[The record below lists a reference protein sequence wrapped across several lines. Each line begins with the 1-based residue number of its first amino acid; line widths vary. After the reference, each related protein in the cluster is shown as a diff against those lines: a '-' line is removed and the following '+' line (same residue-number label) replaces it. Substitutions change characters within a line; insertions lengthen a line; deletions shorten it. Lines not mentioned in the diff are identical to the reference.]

1 MMRMSTSA
9 SADFNRRV
17 ISSSAADGSQ
27 IPLGCGC
34 ALCGPDCYVA
44 PKAIGIELLL
54 YPAALGH
61 ITGAVESGEEFID
74 GRDG

>member
-1 MMRMSTSA
+1 MSTSA
-9 SADFNRRV
+9 SASRRLFV
-17 ISSSAADGSQ
+17 MSSSAWLGSA
-27 IPLGCGC
+27 IPLLGWLC

>member
-1 MMRMSTSA
+1 
-9 SADFNRRV
+9 
-17 ISSSAADGSQ
+17 
-27 IPLGCGC
+27 LC